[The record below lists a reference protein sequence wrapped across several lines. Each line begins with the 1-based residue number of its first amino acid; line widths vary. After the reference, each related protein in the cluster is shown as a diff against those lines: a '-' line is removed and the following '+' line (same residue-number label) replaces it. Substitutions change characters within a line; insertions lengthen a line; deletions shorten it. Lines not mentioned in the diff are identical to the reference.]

1 MSFHLER
8 LREETNYCRSRYK
21 SLDEDAGTIIMSA
34 HYDSRGS
41 FGSIRHPGADDD
53 GVYSQPTQPSRLAER
68 LPAL

>member
-1 MSFHLER
+1 MHT
-8 LREETNYCRSRYK
+8 ETDDFYSKYK

-53 GVYSQPTQPSRLAER
+53 GAYPQLASICQPTDQSPVL
-68 LPAL
+68 